1 MTELKREAF
10 ETALQELLESDS
22 DVLTELVETFVSYNG
37 LFADDEV
44 IPMDM
49 LDEYFVGVK
58 PSEFLPRVFYGH
70 DADTSCEGNYTE
82 FNPNREYFYFNG
94 YGNLVSTDYKDY
106 SHLVTDCVRNIE
118 TLDYSD
124 LPTDIRDLFD
134 EYDADD
140 EEDEEE

>member
-1 MTELKREAF
+1 MTELKREEF
-10 ETALQELLESDS
+10 ETALTELLESDS

-37 LFADDEV
+37 LFADEEV

-70 DADTSCEGNYTE
+70 DADTSCEGHHTE

-106 SHLVTDCVRNIE
+106 SHLITDCVRNIE
-118 TLDYSD
+118 DLDYSD

>member
-1 MTELKREAF
+1 MSCGFFSAIPYSQEVLADTLHHD
-10 ETALQELLESDS
+10 ELLESDS

-94 YGNLVSTDYKDY
+94 WGFPVNRQD
-106 SHLVTDCVRNIE
+106 
-118 TLDYSD
+118 
-124 LPTDIRDLFD
+124 FD
-134 EYDADD
+134 RMAQQYMKPQKPPLSPLAYWQRA
-140 EEDEEE
+140 